1 MASGVGAML
10 GCFISGFMTQY
21 FHPKYSFLLYSMM
34 GLVIAAN
41 GLFLTQE
48 SEADSQEAS
57 REISQ
62 LSLGNSTGEEA
73 SGFWG
78 KLGKNLR

>member
-1 MASGVGAML
+1 
-10 GCFISGFMTQY
+10 
-21 FHPKYSFLLYSMM
+21 MM